1 MFSYLKADCLRISK
15 EKTGWVS
22 MAILTLV
29 IGVLSY
35 FIKDIQ
41 AERQGVLLEILK
53 ILTMFMALS
62 FLSPLSYFF
71 GQDFDMRTI
80 NHLLSKGRSRTS
92 ILLYKIIASS
102 LMASLF
108 LVYFFSIIG
117 LFNLLFAGNQEFGI
131 LYPILL
137 RQLPFFLAFH
147 LFGILAFVAFKNTPI
162 SLVTFVIY
170 LFAGENMLFSILGNI
185 FKKPELGQYSL
196 GSGLTTSLVE
206 TDTSLLLTAG
216 IYLLAFALLSVLIFR
231 RKELK

>member
-1 MFSYLKADCLRISK
+1 
-15 EKTGWVS
+15 
-22 MAILTLV
+22 
-29 IGVLSY
+29 
-35 FIKDIQ
+35 
-41 AERQGVLLEILK
+41 
-53 ILTMFMALS
+53 
-62 FLSPLSYFF
+62 
-71 GQDFDMRTI
+71 
-80 NHLLSKGRSRTS
+80 
-92 ILLYKIIASS
+92 
-102 LMASLF
+102 MASLF
-108 LVYFFSIIG
+108 LVYFFGIFG

-196 GSGLTTSLVE
+196 GSGLATSLVE
-206 TDTSLLLTAG
+206 TNVSLLLTAG
-216 IYLLAFALLSVLIFR
+216 IYLLLFILLSILIFR

>member
-1 MFSYLKADCLRISK
+1 
-15 EKTGWVS
+15 
-22 MAILTLV
+22 
-29 IGVLSY
+29 
-35 FIKDIQ
+35 
-41 AERQGVLLEILK
+41 
-53 ILTMFMALS
+53 
-62 FLSPLSYFF
+62 
-71 GQDFDMRTI
+71 MRTI

-137 RQLPFFLAFH
+137 RQLPFYLGFH
-147 LFGILAFVAFKNTPI
+147 LFGILAFVSFKNTPI
-162 SLVTFVIY
+162 SLVTFVVY

-185 FKKPELGQYSL
+185 FKKQELGQYSL
-196 GSGLTTSLVE
+196 GSGLVTSLVE
-206 TDTSLLLTAG
+206 TNASLLLTAG
-216 IYLLAFALLSVLIFR
+216 TYLLIFALLSVLIFR